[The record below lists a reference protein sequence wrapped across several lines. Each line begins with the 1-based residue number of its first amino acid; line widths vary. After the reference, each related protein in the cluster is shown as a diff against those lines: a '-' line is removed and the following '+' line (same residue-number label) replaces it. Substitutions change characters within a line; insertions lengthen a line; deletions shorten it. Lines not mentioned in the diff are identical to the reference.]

1 MRKLIESTYVTLD
14 GTINEPQN
22 WSLKYFDD
30 EYANYAG
37 ELLFGADALV
47 LGRETYEGF
56 APAWMSRS
64 GDPFTDRINEMPKHV
79 ASTTLTGDLEWN
91 STVLPGDAVEAV
103 RDLKAQDG
111 KNLMKYGTGSFSKA
125 LLAANLVDE
134 FHFWVFPVIAG
145 RGDRLFDGLDTTHL
159 QHLGST
165 TFKSGVVVHKLG
177 PKS

>member
-14 GTINEPQN
+14 GTIDEPQN

-64 GDPFTDRINEMPKHV
+64 GDPFTDRINAMPKYV
-79 ASTTLTGDLEWN
+79 ATTTLKDLEWN

-103 RDLKAQDG
+103 RELKAQDG
-111 KNLMKYGTGSFSKA
+111 QNLLKYGTGSFSKA
-125 LLAANLVDE
+125 LLDAKLVDE

-145 RGDRLFDGLDTTHL
+145 SGSRLLEGLDITHFN
-159 QHLGST
+159 HLGST
-165 TFKSGVVVHKLG
+165 TFKSGVVVHKLA
-177 PKS
+177 PKD